1 MNGYLLLKFLL
12 SKHTVKKHSSDVH
25 KCLDCVEIHRDI
37 NIVMLYLE
45 LGFRGPEW
53 DDTTLLT

>member
-1 MNGYLLLKFLL
+1 MYVNAF
-12 SKHTVKKHSSDVH
+12 
-25 KCLDCVEIHRDI
+25 DCVEIGRDI
-37 NIVMLYLE
+37 NIVMLSLE